1 MYVLVDFS
9 KAEVECLEKIGAT
22 LLKNDEQDDEGVD
35 LFSTSEADGILL
47 VANRSSR
54 TQGRQLQDPSFETG

>member
-54 TQGRQLQDPSFETG
+54 TKGRQLQDPSFETG